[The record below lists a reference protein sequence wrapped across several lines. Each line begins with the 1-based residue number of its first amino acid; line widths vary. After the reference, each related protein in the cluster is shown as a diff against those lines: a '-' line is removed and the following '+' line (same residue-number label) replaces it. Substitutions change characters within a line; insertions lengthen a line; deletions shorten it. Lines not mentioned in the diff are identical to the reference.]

1 MPHSHIVLDL
11 TLSVTGMQE
20 RMSIDR
26 PTNLL
31 GAFAFGL
38 SDEITAPPKR
48 QGNHRG
54 CTPAAP
60 SLIGH
65 RDGRIKKHW
74 SSCPIFTIQGNDG
87 QPRSFERGQVRSR

>member
-31 GAFAFGL
+31 RAFAFGL
-38 SDEITAPPKR
+38 SDEITAPP
-48 QGNHRG
+48 N
-54 CTPAAP
+54 
-60 SLIGH
+60 
-65 RDGRIKKHW
+65 GR
-74 SSCPIFTIQGNDG
+74 
-87 QPRSFERGQVRSR
+87 